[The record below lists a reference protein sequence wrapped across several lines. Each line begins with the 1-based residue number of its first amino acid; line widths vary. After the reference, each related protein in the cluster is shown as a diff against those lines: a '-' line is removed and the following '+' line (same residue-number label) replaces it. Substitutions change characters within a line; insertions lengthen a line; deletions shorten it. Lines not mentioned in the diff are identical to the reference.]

1 MLCFLAELT
10 LQGDITMIKIFET
23 FGGYI
28 EIKEP
33 LKNCWINATNP
44 TQGEIQKLIHD
55 FGLPID
61 LINDIL
67 DQDERPRIEFDD
79 DWTLIILRIPVEA
92 KNNGVPFYTIP
103 LGIFMTEHFTLT
115 LCLQDNVV
123 LPIGQPSPFRD
134 QYKEITDNF
143 NFILRLFLR
152 SGNLYLR
159 YLKQINQMTSLIEQ
173 DLEKSIKN
181 KELNKLLKMEKCLV
195 YFITSIKANE
205 IVLNRLRHSRKITS
219 EINEDLL
226 EDAFIENKQALEMA
240 QIYSDIQSGMMDAF
254 ASVISNNLNVVMK
267 QLTLI
272 SIILMIPTLIAS
284 IFGMNVP
291 NFLENSQWG
300 MTIIIVSSLLLSII
314 GVILFRKRQ
323 WF

>member
-1 MLCFLAELT
+1 
-10 LQGDITMIKIFET
+10 MIKIFKT
-23 FGGYI
+23 FGGYV
-28 EIKEP
+28 EINSP
-33 LKNCWINATNP
+33 QHDCWINVTNP
-44 TQGEIQKLIHD
+44 STDELKRLYDEFH
-55 FGLPID
+55 LPND

-79 DWTLIILRIPVEA
+79 KWTLIILRIPVEV

-103 LGIFMTEHFTLT
+103 LGIFIAENFTLT
-115 LCLQDNVV
+115 LCVQDNEI

-134 QYKEITDNF
+134 QYKEISDSF

-152 SGNLYLR
+152 SGNLYLK

-173 DLEKSIKN
+173 DIEKSIKN

-205 IVLNRLRHSRKITS
+205 IVLAKLRNSKKITNL
-219 EINEDLL
+219 INEELL

-254 ASVISNNLNVVMK
+254 ASVISNNLNIVMK

-272 SIILMIPTLIAS
+272 SIVLMIPTLAAS

-291 NFLENSQWG
+291 NFMENSAWA
-300 MTIIIVSSLLLSII
+300 MPSII
-314 GVILFRKRQ
+314 FGSLILSFFGVVLFRKRQ

>member
-1 MLCFLAELT
+1 
-10 LQGDITMIKIFET
+10 MIKIFKT

-28 EIKEP
+28 EIDKP
-33 LKNCWINATNP
+33 QDNCWINTTNP
-44 TQGEIQKLIHD
+44 TKDEIQKLTDD
-55 FGLPID
+55 FGLPSDI
-61 LINDIL
+61 INDIL
-67 DQDERPRIEFDD
+67 DQDERPRIEFEDN
-79 DWTLIILRIPVEA
+79 WTLIILRIPVEVN
-92 KNNGVPFYTIP
+92 NNGVPFNTIP
-103 LGIFMTEHFTLT
+103 LGIFITSNFTVT
-115 LCLQDNVV
+115 VCLQDNAV

-134 QYKEITDNF
+134 QYKEISDSI

-152 SGNLYLR
+152 SGNLYLK

-181 KELNKLLKMEKCLV
+181 KELNKLLKMEKSLV

-205 IVLNRLRHSRKITS
+205 IVLAKLRNSKKITT

-226 EDAFIENKQALEMA
+226 EDAFIENKQALEMS

-267 QLTLI
+267 QLTII
-272 SIILMIPTLIAS
+272 SILLMIPTLIAS
-284 IFGMNVP
+284 LFGMNVP
-291 NFLENSQWG
+291 NLLENSFWA
-300 MTIIIVSSLLLSII
+300 MPLIILGSLVLSIL
-314 GVILFRKRQ
+314 GVIIFRKRQ

>member
-1 MLCFLAELT
+1 
-10 LQGDITMIKIFET
+10 MIKIFKT
-23 FGGYI
+23 FGGYV
-28 EIKEP
+28 EINEP
-33 LKNCWINATNP
+33 EKGCWINTTNP
-44 TQGEIQKLIHD
+44 SLEEINKLNSE
-55 FGLPID
+55 FGLPTD

-67 DQDERPRIEFDD
+67 DQDERPRIEFNDD
-79 DWTLIILRIPVEA
+79 QTLLILRIPVEVQ
-92 KNNGVPFYTIP
+92 NNGVPFNTIP
-103 LGIFMTEHFTLT
+103 LGIFLTENFILT
-115 LCLQDNVV
+115 LCLQDNEI
-123 LPIGQPSPFRD
+123 LPIGRPSPFRD
-134 QYKEITDNF
+134 QYKEITDSI

-205 IVLNRLRHSRKITS
+205 IVLTKLRNSKKITT

-226 EDAFIENKQALEMA
+226 EDSFIENKQALEMA

-284 IFGMNVP
+284 VFGMNVP
-291 NFLENSQWG
+291 IPFESTSWALPV
-300 MTIIIVSSLLLSII
+300 IILVSLALSVS

-323 WF
+323 WI

>member
-1 MLCFLAELT
+1 
-10 LQGDITMIKIFET
+10 MIKIFKT
-23 FGGYI
+23 FGGYN
-28 EIKEP
+28 EISKVE
-33 LKNCWINATNP
+33 KGCWINVTKPTNE
-44 TQGEIQKLIHD
+44 EIQKITSE
-55 FGLPID
+55 FRLPAD
-61 LINDIL
+61 LQNDIL
-67 DQDERPRIEFDD
+67 DADERPRVEFEE
-79 DWTLIILRIPVEA
+79 DWTLIILRIPVEQT
-92 KNNGVPFYTIP
+92 NNGVPFYTVP
-103 LGIFMTEHFTLT
+103 LAIFITDDFTLT
-115 LCLQDNVV
+115 ICLQDNDV
-123 LPIGQPSPFRD
+123 LPIGQPSPFRE
-134 QYKEITDNF
+134 QYSQITDNI

-152 SGNLYLR
+152 SGNLYLK
-159 YLKQINQMTSLIEQ
+159 YLKQINQMTSAIEQ

-181 KELNKLLKMEKCLV
+181 RELNKLLKMEKCLV

-205 IVLNRLRHSRKITS
+205 IVLAKLRTSKKITS

-226 EDAFIENKQALEMA
+226 EDAIIENKQALEMA

-291 NFLENSQWG
+291 NG
-300 MTIIIVSSLLLSII
+300 MEESFWALPAIISGSLILSIL
-314 GVILFRKRQ
+314 GVLIFRKRQ

>member
-1 MLCFLAELT
+1 M
-10 LQGDITMIKIFET
+10 ITIFKT
-23 FGGYI
+23 FGGYLQI
-28 EIKEP
+28 DVPEKG
-33 LKNCWINATNP
+33 CWINVINP
-44 TQGEIQKLIHD
+44 NAQEIKKISHD
-55 FGLPID
+55 YLFPED

-67 DQDERPRIEFDD
+67 DPDERPRVEFEDE
-79 DWTLIILRIPVEA
+79 WTLIIMRIPVEND
-92 KNNGVPFYTIP
+92 NNGVPFQTIP
-103 LGIFMTEHFTLT
+103 LGIFIHNELTLT
-115 LCLQDNVV
+115 LCLQENDI
-123 LPIGQPSPFRD
+123 LPVGQPNQLRE
-134 QYKEITDNF
+134 QYRHVKDSI

-152 SGNLYLR
+152 TGSLYLK
-159 YLKQINQMTSLIEQ
+159 YLKHINQMTALIEQ
-173 DLEKSIKN
+173 DLEVSIKN

-205 IVLNRLRHSRKITS
+205 IVLAKLRNSKKITT

-226 EDAFIENKQALEMA
+226 EDAYIENKQALEMA

-272 SIILMIPTLIAS
+272 SILLMIPTLIAS

-291 NFLENSQWG
+291 NYMEKSNLALPL
-300 MTIIIVSSLLLSII
+300 IIAGSLLLSFFGIL
-314 GVILFRKRQ
+314 LFRRRQ

>member
-1 MLCFLAELT
+1 
-10 LQGDITMIKIFET
+10 MIKIFKT
-23 FGGYI
+23 FGGYV
-28 EIKEP
+28 EITEP
-33 LKNCWINATNP
+33 LKGCWINVTNP
-44 TQGEIQKLIHD
+44 SSDELNKLNVD
-55 FGLPID
+55 FGLPTD
-61 LINDIL
+61 LTNDIL

-79 DWTLIILRIPVEA
+79 DWTLIILRIPVEVE
-92 KNNGVPFYTIP
+92 NNGVPFNTIP
-103 LGIFMTEHFTLT
+103 LGIFITENFTLT
-115 LCLQDNVV
+115 LSLKDNEV
-123 LPIGQPSPFRD
+123 LPMGQPSPFRD
-134 QYKEITDNF
+134 HYKEITDSI

-205 IVLNRLRHSRKITS
+205 IVLAKLRNSKKITT

-226 EDAFIENKQALEMA
+226 EDAFIENQQALEMA

-254 ASVISNNLNVVMK
+254 ASVISNNLNDVMK

-291 NFLENSQWG
+291 NYMENSLWA
-300 MTIIIVSSLLLSII
+300 MPAIILVSLILSFL
-314 GVILFRKRQ
+314 GVIIFRKRE

>member
-1 MLCFLAELT
+1 
-10 LQGDITMIKIFET
+10 MIKIFKT

-28 EIKEP
+28 EIPELQKG
-33 LKNCWINATNP
+33 CWVNVINP
-44 TQGEIQKLIHD
+44 TQQETEQLTKNFH
-55 FGLPID
+55 LPGD
-61 LINDIL
+61 VINDIL
-67 DQDERPRIEFDD
+67 DVDERPRIELEDS
-79 DWTLIILRIPVEA
+79 WMLVILRIPIEIR
-92 KNNGVPFYTIP
+92 NNGVPFITIP
-103 LGIFMTEHFTLT
+103 LGIFISEDFTLT
-115 LCLQDNVV
+115 LCLQENEV
-123 LPIGQPSPFRD
+123 LPIGQPPALRE
-134 QYKEITDNF
+134 QYRQVTDSI

-152 SGNLYLR
+152 AGNIFSK
-159 YLKQINQMTSLIEQ
+159 YLKQINQMTGSIEQ
-173 DLEKSIKN
+173 DLEKSIRN

-205 IVLNRLRHSRKITS
+205 IVLARMKNSKKITT

-226 EDAFIENKQALEMA
+226 EDALIENKQALEMA

-267 QLTLI
+267 QLTII

-291 NFLENSQWG
+291 NFLESATWALPF
-300 MTIIIVSSLLLSII
+300 IIGLSIFLSFI
-314 GVILFRKRQ
+314 GVLSFRKRE

>member
-1 MLCFLAELT
+1 
-10 LQGDITMIKIFET
+10 MIKIFKT
-23 FGGYI
+23 FGGYV
-28 EIKEP
+28 EINEP
-33 LKNCWINATNP
+33 QKGCWINTTNP
-44 TQGEIQKLIHD
+44 TQSEIQKLLKD
-55 FGLPID
+55 FEIPNDI
-61 LINDIL
+61 ISDIL

-79 DWTLIILRIPVEA
+79 MWTLIILRIPVVM
-92 KNNGVPFYTIP
+92 KNNGVPFHTIP
-103 LGIFMTEHFTLT
+103 LGIFIADNFTLT
-115 LCLQDNVV
+115 LCLQDNEV
-123 LPIGQPSPFRD
+123 LPIGQSSPFRD
-134 QYKEITDNF
+134 QYQQITDSI

-152 SGNLYLR
+152 SGNLYSK

-205 IVLNRLRHSRKITS
+205 IVLAKLRNSKKITT

-226 EDAFIENKQALEMA
+226 EDAFIENKQALEMS

-291 NFLENSQWG
+291 NSMENSNWALPS
-300 MTIIIVSSLLLSII
+300 IIIFSLLLSFL
-314 GVILFRKRQ
+314 GVILFRKRH

>member
-1 MLCFLAELT
+1 
-10 LQGDITMIKIFET
+10 MIKIFQT
-23 FGGYI
+23 FGGYV
-28 EIKEP
+28 EINTPQKG
-33 LKNCWINATNP
+33 CWINITNP
-44 TQGEIQKLIHD
+44 APEETQQLTAD
-55 FGLPID
+55 FGLPADIVR
-61 LINDIL
+61 DIL
-67 DQDERPRIEFDD
+67 DQDERPRIEFED

-92 KNNGVPFYTIP
+92 RNNGVPFYTIP
-103 LGIFMTEHFTLT
+103 LGIFMTDEFTLT
-115 LCLQDNVV
+115 LCLQENDV
-123 LPIGQPSPFRD
+123 LPARKPSPFRE
-134 QYKEITDNF
+134 QYQQITDNL

-152 SGNLYLR
+152 AGNLYLH
-159 YLKQINQMTSLIEQ
+159 YLKQINQMTSAIEQ

-181 KELNKLLKMEKCLV
+181 QELNKLLKMEKCLV

-205 IVLNRLRHSRKITS
+205 IVLAKLRNSKKITS

-226 EDAFIENKQALEMA
+226 EDASIENRQALEMA

-272 SIILMIPTLIAS
+272 SIILMIPTLTVS

-291 NFLENSQWG
+291 NYLEHSVWALPS
-300 MTIIIVSSLLLSII
+300 IILGSLILSIL
-314 GVILFRKRQ
+314 GVLLFRKRQ

>member
-1 MLCFLAELT
+1 
-10 LQGDITMIKIFET
+10 MIKIFKT
-23 FGGYI
+23 FGGYL
-28 EIKEP
+28 EIAEP
-33 LKNCWINATNP
+33 QQGCWINVIKP
-44 TQGEIQKLIHD
+44 TPKEIERLSNE
-55 FGLPID
+55 FNLPSD
-61 LINDIL
+61 LVTDVL
-67 DQDERPRIEFDD
+67 DVDERPRIEFEDE
-79 DWTLIILRIPVEA
+79 WTYIILRIPVEVL
-92 KNNGVPFYTIP
+92 NNGLPFHTIP
-103 LGIFMTEHFTLT
+103 LGIFITDKFTLT
-115 LCLQDNVV
+115 ICIQENEV
-123 LPIGQPSPFRD
+123 LPTGQPLPFRE
-134 QYKEITDNF
+134 QYRQITDSLNF
-143 NFILRLFLR
+143 SLRLFMR
-152 SGNLYLR
+152 SGTLYLR

-205 IVLNRLRHSRKITS
+205 IVLAKLRNSKKITT

-267 QLTLI
+267 KLTLI

-291 NFLENSQWG
+291 NFMEDWTWALPS
-300 MTIIIVSSLLLSII
+300 IIAGSVLLSVL
-314 GVILFRKRQ
+314 GVI
-323 WF
+323 WFKKQEWI

>member
-1 MLCFLAELT
+1 
-10 LQGDITMIKIFET
+10 MIKIFKT

-28 EIKEP
+28 EITELEKG
-33 LKNCWINATNP
+33 CWINTIKP
-44 TQGEIQKLIHD
+44 TPEEIQKLTDD
-55 FGLPID
+55 FNVPKD

-67 DQDERPRIEFDD
+67 DIDERPRIEFEDN
-79 DWTLIILRIPVEA
+79 WTLVILRIPVEII
-92 KNNGVPFYTIP
+92 NNGVPFQTIP
-103 LGIFMTEHFTLT
+103 LVIFITENFTLT
-115 LCLQDNVV
+115 LCLQDNEV
-123 LPIGQPSPFRD
+123 LPIGKPSPFREH
-134 QYKEITDNF
+134 YREITDSI

-152 SGNLYLR
+152 SGSLYMK

-205 IVLNRLRHSRKITS
+205 IILTRLRVSKKITT
-219 EINEDLL
+219 ELNEDLL
-226 EDAFIENKQALEMA
+226 EDTYIENKQALEMA

-291 NFLENSQWG
+291 NFMENEVWALPG
-300 MTIIIVSSLLLSII
+300 VIFSSLILSII
-314 GVILFRKRQ
+314 GVIAFRKRQ

>member
-1 MLCFLAELT
+1 
-10 LQGDITMIKIFET
+10 MIKIFKT
-23 FGGYI
+23 FGGYV
-28 EIKEP
+28 EINEP
-33 LKNCWINATNP
+33 QKSCWINVTNP
-44 TQGEIQKLIHD
+44 TSGEINQLRID
-55 FGLPID
+55 YGLPTD

-79 DWTLIILRIPVEA
+79 DWTLIILRIPVEVR
-92 KNNGVPFYTIP
+92 NNGVPFHTIP
-103 LGIFMTEHFTLT
+103 LGIFITRSFTLT
-115 LCLQDNVV
+115 LCLQDNEV
-123 LPIGQPSPFRD
+123 LPIIQPSPFRD
-134 QYKEITDNF
+134 QYKEITDSI

-159 YLKQINQMTSLIEQ
+159 FLKQINQMTSMIEQ
-173 DLEKSIKN
+173 DIEKSIKN

-205 IVLNRLRHSRKITS
+205 IVLAKLRNSKKITTQ
-219 EINEDLL
+219 INEDLL
-226 EDAFIENKQALEMA
+226 EDAFIENKQAREMA

-284 IFGMNVP
+284 MFGMNVP
-291 NFLENSQWG
+291 NFMEDSLWAMPS
-300 MTIIIVSSLLLSII
+300 IILGSLILSIL
-314 GVILFRKRQ
+314 GVILFRRRQ
-323 WF
+323 WL

>member
-1 MLCFLAELT
+1 
-10 LQGDITMIKIFET
+10 MIKIFKT

-28 EIKEP
+28 EINEP
-33 LKNCWINATNP
+33 QKDCWINVTSP
-44 TQGEIQKLIHD
+44 SPDEIKRLD
-55 FGLPID
+55 DEFGLPPD

-79 DWTLIILRIPVEA
+79 DWTLIILRIPVEV
-92 KNNGVPFYTIP
+92 KNNGVPFHTIP
-103 LGIFMTEHFTLT
+103 LGIFIAKDFALT
-115 LCLQDNVV
+115 LCLQDNEV

-134 QYKEITDNF
+134 HYKEITDSI

-152 SGNLYLR
+152 AGNLYLR
-159 YLKQINQMTSLIEQ
+159 YLKQINQMTSSIEQ

-205 IVLNRLRHSRKITS
+205 IVLAKLRSSKKITS

-226 EDAFIENKQALEMA
+226 EDTYIENKQALEMA

-291 NFLENSQWG
+291 NFMENSIWALPA
-300 MTIIIVSSLLLSII
+300 IITGSLLLSFL